1 MNIKKII
8 TFVFLPLLCLLP
20 GIVKAEVTPTVTCDQ
35 NQVVAGDQV
44 ICDVTIV
51 LNNEESVNLP
61 VSINSNAASIFSN
74 TPINGFYYSDAFILD
89 DASDVNYDGISIGQ
103 LVLSTNDVGHD
114 ENVTISVGSSSY
126 TFTVIHI
133 KSSDARLSKLTIPGY
148 PFSFNANTTSYDLNI
163 NQEIVSIS
171 AVAYSESAIVSGDL
185 GNIKLN
191 YGKNVLTITVA
202 AEDGSQRVYTLN
214 ITRSDT
220 RNNSNYLSSLSLSKG
235 SLSPKFN
242 KDTLKYTAS
251 VDYDVTSVT
260 INATKAN
267 KTASFQSGNGPR
279 TVNLNEG
286 NNTFKIVVRA
296 ENGDLRTYEIVI
308 TRNSKNTQN
317 NQTTPARLKGLSISP
332 GGIAFSKDVYE
343 YSVSVLNNV
352 TKLDIVAEPE
362 DSNSTVTINGNE
374 NLQVGDNKI
383 RITVTNNNSSTQ
395 TYIINVKR
403 LSVDES
409 LSNNNYLESLSILN
423 YDINFNKNKL
433 QYTLKIRSEK
443 ELDIMTLSEDQ
454 NATIRIVGN
463 ENLKNN
469 SQIKIIVIAE
479 DLSERI
485 YIINIK
491 KSFNVLPI
499 LIVIMSILVVGG
511 IVLLVILVL
520 KNKDKFTSNKPP
532 KEKKQKQK
540 KSKVKIPK
548 GIISADMLSNNR

>member
-8 TFVFLPLLCLLP
+8 TFVFLSLFCLLP
-20 GIVKAEVTPTVTCDQ
+20 GIVKAEITPTVTCDQ

-74 TPINGFYYSDAFILD
+74 TAVNGFYYNDAFILD
-89 DASDVNYDGISIGQ
+89 DASDVDYDGISIGQ
-103 LVLSTNDVGHD
+103 FVLSTNDVGHD

-133 KSSDARLSKLTIPGY
+133 KSSDVRLSKLTISEY

-163 NQEIVSIS
+163 NQESVSIS
-171 AVAYSESAIVSGDL
+171 AVAYSESAIVGGDL

-220 RNNSNYLSSLSLSKG
+220 RNTSNYLSSLSLSKG

-242 KDTLKYTAS
+242 KNTLKYTAS

-308 TRNSKNTQN
+308 TRNSKKVQN
-317 NQTTPARLKGLSISP
+317 NQIKPARLKGLSISP

-374 NLQVGDNKI
+374 NLQVGDNQI

-443 ELDIMTLSEDQ
+443 ELDITTLSENQ

-479 DLSERI
+479 DLSERT

-491 KSFNVLPI
+491 KNFNVLPV
-499 LIVIMSILVVGG
+499 LIVVISILVAGG
-511 IVLLVILVL
+511 IVLLVVLVL
-520 KNKDKFTSNKPP
+520 KNNDKFTSNKPP

-540 KSKVKIPK
+540 KIKVKIPK
-548 GIISADMLSNNR
+548 GIISADMLSNNK